1 MAEKK
6 KLYIIASSTDTA
18 YLEQMVN
25 DRIREGYIPHGNLV
39 VTQEEGV
46 SGITYFQP
54 MILKKPSSTA

>member
-6 KLYIIASSTDTA
+6 RLYIIASSTDTA
-18 YLEQMVN
+18 YLERMVN
-25 DRIREGYIPHGNLV
+25 EKISEGYVPHGNLV

-54 MILKKPSSTA
+54 MILKKTGA